1 MSRRT
6 LRGSTATTG
15 QVPSS
20 EKREVPLTRLKSA
33 PPAHQDEPS
42 LTGSRVKAL
51 GDCVLCPSERRQSV
65 SCSGGPGREPKT
77 SLWWKE
83 FLCKEIPE
91 KASRSVDR
99 GDRAGHGSEEE
110 GSMKRSLMGVV
121 GAKSR
126 WGPHTGIYISGSGPP
141 QEGGRGG
148 VFPPSPSN
156 GWLKL
161 LPEYKLP
168 SASSLPQSKGQLEY
182 GEWAGHGQPL
192 NTWGKRDVTCVS
204 LSASPTVF
212 SSSPQ

>member
-1 MSRRT
+1 MS
-6 LRGSTATTG
+6 S
-15 QVPSS
+15 
-20 EKREVPLTRLKSA
+20 VPLREGNLCLVQVDPAGNLRQAFGGRSLSA
-33 PPAHQDEPS
+33 
-42 LTGSRVKAL
+42 
-51 GDCVLCPSERRQSV
+51 RRFQ
-65 SCSGGPGREPKT
+65 K
-77 SLWWKE
+77 
-83 FLCKEIPE
+83 

-126 WGPHTGIYISGSGPP
+126 WGPHTGVYISGSGPP

-192 NTWGKRDVTCVS
+192 NTSGKRDVTCVYFPR
-204 LSASPTVF
+204 LSQNSAHRPNEQNTSF
-212 SSSPQ
+212 